1 MKVIRQGYNPQSER
15 TYRCK
20 YCDCIFEV
28 ESEEIAE
35 KYIADNDLS
44 IFRNLYHITKIPLY
58 EGK

>member
-1 MKVIRQGYNPQSER
+1 MTEMFLVEYGSSYSSDPWEPM
-15 TYRCK
+15 CV
-20 YCDCIFEV
+20 C

-58 EGK
+58 EEEIT

>member
-1 MKVIRQGYNPQSER
+1 MKEMFLVEYGSSYSSDPWEPV
-15 TYRCK
+15 CV
-20 YCDCIFEV
+20 C
-28 ESEEIAE
+28 ESEEMAE